1 MQTGPQQ
8 CYFYLIVECILLMPP
23 SPFDAIAIYC
33 NCCCF
38 GKGGDHEAFL
48 KLLLLDSLSCD
59 KSGMVYFG
67 RHDAL
72 FIFPP
77 CTNSTSTHQNLCKR
91 YA

>member
-38 GKGGDHEAFL
+38 GKGGDHEAF
-48 KLLLLDSLSCD
+48 
-59 KSGMVYFG
+59 FWN
-67 RHDAL
+67 RAHTP
-72 FIFPP
+72 FPKFAAWVFDP
-77 CTNSTSTHQNLCKR
+77 RCSKHSVSPRVRRTSVMIVV
-91 YA
+91 

>member
-8 CYFYLIVECILLMPP
+8 RYFYLIVECILLMPP

-59 KSGMVYFG
+59 KSGMV
-67 RHDAL
+67 
-72 FIFPP
+72 
-77 CTNSTSTHQNLCKR
+77 
-91 YA
+91 